1 MTVSRGLEPGR
12 AIPLLAVLTEVL
24 WIYPWFVWVGE
35 WKMLGW
41 IEPPL
46 TLGSAVVLSVVAE
59 ALSHRS
65 LTKSW
70 ALSRIYLVVLPVL
83 MLLLATVVRLD
94 MSGGYALWDLGW
106 IQYALE
112 HQSLIYGGLAL
123 GAVLLWRGISAGR
136 DDPSFDD
143 LYRKFL
149 VGLIALVLLLVLR
162 SFVTEASEVVAS
174 TGYYILGFFSVL
186 CWSTCRRSRN
196 GT

>member
-1 MTVSRGLEPGR
+1 MLLEQ
-12 AIPLLAVLTEVL
+12 I
-24 WIYPWFVWVGE
+24 
-35 WKMLGW
+35 
-41 IEPPL
+41 
-46 TLGSAVVLSVVAE
+46 
-59 ALSHRS
+59 RS
-65 LTKSW
+65 SIKKLYC
-70 ALSRIYLVVLPVL
+70 LLVVI
-83 MLLLATVVRLD
+83 ATFRHL
-94 MSGGYALWDLGW
+94 SQDLGW

-112 HQSLIYGGLAL
+112 HQSPILGGLTL